1 MHFQQVISSSV
12 KRASKTLDLGTGQK
26 VWGGVGRSREGWVV
40 QFSATHG
47 GLVIL
52 FFKRNRHTFICQP
65 KGEISLGK
73 KSNIQGFSEK
83 YAVDQDLHPPP
94 CVP

>member
-40 QFSATHG
+40 QFSATHR

-52 FFKRNRHTFICQP
+52 FFKRNRHTFICQRT
-65 KGEISLGK
+65 GEISLEK
-73 KSNIQGFSEK
+73 KKQNSRF
-83 YAVDQDLHPPP
+83 L
-94 CVP
+94 